1 LHPAIARPPAR
12 PEPALTAHAPRR
24 PGLTLAILSIAA
36 VSYVLQQTLVVPA
49 LPTIQRD
56 LDTTNTWVTWVFTG
70 FLLTSAV
77 ATPLLGKLGDIH
89 GKRLLLVIAML
100 VFGAG
105 TIAAAL
111 ADSIEMLIVARGLQ
125 GAAGAIFPLAFGIIR
140 DEFPPERVGVG
151 LGLLSATFGVGGG
164 LGLVLS
170 GVILEHLPWTWLF
183 WIGAI
188 PPAIALVLVW
198 LLVPESPVRTPARLD
213 WWGAL
218 TLSVGLAALLVA
230 LSEGERWGWLSAA
243 TLGAF
248 ALSLAALVLWVWV
261 ELRVPE
267 PLIDI
272 GMMRERAVFWT
283 NAAAVLAGFAMFGTF
298 LLVPTFVQ
306 TGTGLPQDVA
316 ALVPY
321 GFSAS
326 VIVAGLY
333 LLPASAVMLVV
344 GPVGGMLET
353 RVGARNLTLTGMLI
367 LGAGGFM
374 LAGLHANGAE
384 IVVAMT
390 LIGTGVGLVYAMLAK
405 LIIDAVEPAVTGV
418 AMGMNTVMRTIGGV
432 IGGQVGAAIL
442 SSQTIEGT
450 GGIPAEGGFTAT
462 FALSGAVAV
471 VGAAGCLLIP
481 RHIRRPGTPVPGP
494 ALQPVG
500 GRPSG

>member
-1 LHPAIARPPAR
+1 M
-12 PEPALTAHAPRR
+12 
-24 PGLTLAILSIAA
+24 
-36 VSYVLQQTLVVPA
+36 SYVLQQTLVVPA

-56 LDTTNTWVTWVFTG
+56 LETTNTWVTWVFTG

-89 GKRLLLVIAML
+89 GKRLLLVISML
-100 VFGAG
+100 VFVVG
-105 TIAAAL
+105 TVAAAM
-111 ADSIEMLIVARGLQ
+111 ADSIQLLILARGLQ
-125 GAAGAIFPLAFGIIR
+125 GAAGAIFPLSFGIIR

-151 LGLLSATFGVGGG
+151 LGLLSATFGVGGAV
-164 LGLVLS
+164 GLVLS
-170 GVILEHLPWTWLF
+170 GVILDHLPWTWLF

-188 PPAIALVLVW
+188 PVAIALVLVW
-198 LLVPESPVRTPARLD
+198 FLVPESPVRTPAKLD

-218 TLSVGLAALLVA
+218 ALSVGLASLLVG

-248 ALSLAALVLWVWV
+248 ALSLLALVVWVWV
-261 ELRVPE
+261 ELRVRE

-283 NAAAVLAGFAMFGTF
+283 NIAAVLAGFAMFGTF
-298 LLVPTFVQ
+298 LLVPAFVQ
-306 TGTGLPQDVA
+306 TGTGLPDDVA
-316 ALVPY
+316 ALVGY

-333 LLPASAVMLVV
+333 LLPASAIMLVV
-344 GPVGGMLET
+344 GPVGGMLEG

-367 LGAGGFM
+367 LGAGGFT
-374 LAGLHANGAE
+374 LAAFHSTGAE
-384 IVVAMT
+384 IVVAMA
-390 LIGTGVGLVYAMLAK
+390 LIGTGVGLVYSMLAK

-442 SSQTIEGT
+442 SASTIPGT
-450 GGIPAEGGFTAT
+450 GGIPEEQGFTLT
-462 FALSGAVAV
+462 FAISGVVAV
-471 VGAAGCLLIP
+471 VGALGCLMIP
-481 RHIRRPGTPVPGP
+481 RRTRRPGTPAPGPGP
-494 ALQPVG
+494 ALEPVG
-500 GRPSG
+500 GRSSGGPARPGDPSGSGRELGAA

>member
-1 LHPAIARPPAR
+1 VRARSP
-12 PEPALTAHAPRR
+12 H
-24 PGLTLAILSIAA
+24 LTLAILSIAA

-56 LDTTNTWVTWVFTG
+56 LGTTNTWATWVFTG

-89 GKRLLLVIAML
+89 GKRKLLVISML
-100 VFGAG
+100 AFVAG
-105 TIAAAL
+105 TVVAAL
-111 ADSIEMLIVARGLQ
+111 ADSIQVLILARGLQ
-125 GAAGAIFPLAFGIIR
+125 GAAGAVFPLAFGIIR
-140 DEFPPERVGVG
+140 DEFPPARVGVG

-164 LGLVLS
+164 VGLVLS

-213 WWGAL
+213 PWGAL
-218 TLSVGLAALLVA
+218 TLSAGLAALLVG

-248 ALSLAALVLWVWV
+248 AISAAALVLWVWV

-283 NAAAVLAGFAMFGTF
+283 NIAAVLAGFAMFGTF

-306 TGTGLPQDVA
+306 TGTGLPADVA
-316 ALVPY
+316 ALVDY

-353 RVGARNLTLTGMLI
+353 RVGARNLTMAGMLI

-374 LAGLHANGAE
+374 LAALHEQGVE

-390 LIGTGVGLVYAMLAK
+390 LIGIGVGLVYAMLAK
-405 LIIDAVEPAVTGV
+405 LIIDAVAPAVTGV

-442 SSQTIEGT
+442 SSQTIAGT
-450 GGIPAEGGFTAT
+450 GGIPAEAGFTIT
-462 FALSGAVAV
+462 FVLSGAIAV

-481 RHIRRPGTPVPGP
+481 RRTRRPGTPSPDPVMT
-494 ALQPVG
+494 PVG
-500 GRPSG
+500 GRS

>member
-1 LHPAIARPPAR
+1 MPAR
-12 PEPALTAHAPRR
+12 SPQ
-24 PGLTLAILSIAA
+24 LTLAILAIAS

-89 GKRLLLVIAML
+89 GKRLLLVISML
-100 VFGAG
+100 VFVAG
-105 TIAAAL
+105 TIVAAL
-111 ADSIEMLIVARGLQ
+111 ADSIQVLILARGLQ
-125 GAAGAIFPLAFGIIR
+125 GAAGAVFPLAFGIIR
-140 DEFPPERVGVG
+140 DEFPPEKVGVG

-164 LGLVLS
+164 VGLVLS

-198 LLVPESPVRTPARLD
+198 LLVPESPVRTPSRLD
-213 WWGAL
+213 PWGAL
-218 TLSVGLAALLVA
+218 TLSAGLAALLVG

-248 ALSLAALVLWVWV
+248 AVALAALVLWVWV

-283 NAAAVLAGFAMFGTF
+283 NVAAVLAGFAMFGTF

-306 TGTGLPQDVA
+306 TGTGLTPEVA
-316 ALVPY
+316 ALVDY

-326 VIVAGLY
+326 VIEAGLF
-333 LLPASAVMLVV
+333 LLPASAIMLVV
-344 GPVGGMLET
+344 GPVGGVLER
-353 RVGARNLTLTGMLI
+353 RVGARNLTLAGMLI
-367 LGAGGFM
+367 LGAGGFI
-374 LAGLHANGAE
+374 LAALHDDGAQ
-384 IVVAMT
+384 IVVAMA

-405 LIIDAVEPAVTGV
+405 LIIDAVAPAVTGV

-442 SSQTIEGT
+442 SSSTIPGT
-450 GGIPAEGGFTAT
+450 GGIPGESGFTTT
-462 FALSGAVAV
+462 FALAGAVAV
-471 VGAAGCLLIP
+471 VGALGCLLIP
-481 RHIRRPGTPVPGP
+481 DRIHRPGDPVADPSACGRS
-494 ALQPVG
+494 AAG
-500 GRPSG
+500 AGRPRLSRARPAP